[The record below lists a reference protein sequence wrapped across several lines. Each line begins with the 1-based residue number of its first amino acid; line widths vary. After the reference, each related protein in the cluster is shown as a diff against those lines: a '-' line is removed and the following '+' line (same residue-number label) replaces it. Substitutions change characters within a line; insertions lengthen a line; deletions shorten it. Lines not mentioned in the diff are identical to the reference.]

1 MYECF
6 HCGMKAV
13 IWDGDFDFED
23 YGEEGIGVIHEC
35 HCTNYGA
42 RITYLCAFD
51 DEGVDDGRE
60 KNVN

>member
-23 YGEEGIGVIHEC
+23 YGYDGEGIVREY
-35 HCTNYGA
+35 HCTNCGA
-42 RITYLCAFD
+42 MITYSIPCE
-51 DEGVDDGRE
+51 DENED
-60 KNVN
+60 